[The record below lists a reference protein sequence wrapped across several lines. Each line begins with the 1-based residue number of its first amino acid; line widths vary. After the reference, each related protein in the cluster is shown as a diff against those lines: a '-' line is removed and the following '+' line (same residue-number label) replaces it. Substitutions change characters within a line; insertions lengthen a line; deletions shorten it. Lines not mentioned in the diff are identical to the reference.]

1 MNKIIKIKNDRS
13 LNKVIIEKKKKNKQ
27 YLFNIMVKSRAKFPK
42 DGEFVIAKVTEVQHQ
57 YVYVDLVDYEGLYS
71 EETARGMIHISEI
84 SSRWIKNI
92 RNFVRIGQRIVL
104 RVLRVDPEKGHV
116 DMSLR
121 RVNSAQKEIRLKE
134 WKYAVKYENLL
145 QFLTETEGVN
155 MNLDEAY
162 ELIGFPV
169 LDFFDTYQEAIENL
183 KEHGEEILSNLEGVT
198 DEIRTVLLKI
208 VEENVEISTVSISGK
223 VKLSFNSENGIEQI
237 KESLIEALKVIDSE
251 LTRNITINYLAAP
264 FYRLE
269 VITKDYLDAE
279 NILSDALDIIEQKTG
294 QYNGTFEF
302 IRD

>member
-1 MNKIIKIKNDRS
+1 
-13 LNKVIIEKKKKNKQ
+13 
-27 YLFNIMVKSRAKFPK
+27 MVKSRAKFPK
-42 DGEFVIAKVTEVQHQ
+42 QGEFVISKVTEVQNQ
-57 YVYVDLVDYEGLYS
+57 YVYVDLIDYDGLPSEG
-71 EETARGMIHISEI
+71 TARGMIHISEI

-145 QFLTETEGVN
+145 QFLTETEEVE

-169 LDFFDTYQEAIENL
+169 KDYFDTYQEAIENL
-183 KEHGEEILSNLEGVT
+183 KENGEELLNDLEGVT
-198 DEIRTVLLKI
+198 DEVKTTLLKI
-208 VEENVEISTVSISGK
+208 VDENVEISTVNISGK
-223 VKLSFNSENGIEQI
+223 VKLSFNSEDGIDQI
-237 KESLIEALKVIDSE
+237 KETLVEALKVIDSKE
-251 LTRNITINYLAAP
+251 TRSILINYLAAP

-269 VITKDYLDAE
+269 VTTKDYLDAE
-279 NILSDALDIIEQKTG
+279 NILSDALEVFEQKAV